1 MKVKLGLADGS
12 VFEGIGIGAQGEIG
26 GEVVFNTGMTGYG
39 EILTDPSYCGQ
50 IVTLT
55 YPLIGNYGVA
65 RSHLESRKPFLRGL
79 IIKELCAVPSNW
91 SLDVS
96 LDDYLKENNVMG
108 VQGIDTRALTKK
120 LRSHGTMLGV
130 ISSLEQS
137 DAELVAKAQALQYQ
151 GGKYVEEVT
160 AQKTFVMPG
169 NGYRLVVMD
178 FGAKANILRSLQ
190 SFGCHLIVVP
200 ATTTAEEIL
209 ALQPDG
215 VFLSNGPGDP
225 QDVPYAVETVKK
237 LIGKKPIFGI
247 CLGHQLIGLALGG
260 MTYKLKFGHRGSNHP
275 VKDLTTGRVYITSQN
290 HGYALSVESM
300 KNTEAVITHV
310 NLNDNTVEGIRH
322 QYLPVFSVQYH
333 PEAAPGPV
341 DSLYLFQQFM
351 DMMAQEKQGG
361 LKYA

>member
-1 MKVKLGLADGS
+1 MKVKLALADGTILK
-12 VFEGIGIGAQGEIG
+12 GTGIGASGEIG

-65 RSHLESRKPFLRGL
+65 KNHLESKKPFLRGL
-79 IIKELCAVPSNW
+79 IIKELCEQPNNW
-91 SLDVS
+91 SAEFNLDK
-96 LDDYLKENNVMG
+96 YLKDNNVMG
-108 VQGIDTRALTKK
+108 IQGIDTRALTKK
-120 LRSHGTMLGV
+120 LRSYGTMSGI
-130 ISSLEQS
+130 ISSLEQQ
-137 DAELVAKAQALQYQ
+137 DKDLLAKAQAWQ
-151 GGKYVEEVT
+151 GTNYVEEVT
-160 AQKTFVMPG
+160 PQESYVIPG
-169 NGYRLVVMD
+169 SGYRLVVMD

-200 ATTTAEEIL
+200 AKTTAEEIM

-215 VFLSNGPGDP
+215 IFLSNGPGDP
-225 QDVPYAVETVKK
+225 QDVPYAVETVKR
-237 LIGKKPIFGI
+237 LLGKKPIFGI

-260 MTYKLKFGHRGSNHP
+260 VTYKLKFGHRGSNHP
-275 VKDLTTGRVYITSQN
+275 VKDLITGRVYITSQN
-290 HGYALSVESM
+290 HGYALSVESL
-300 KNTEAVITHV
+300 KNTDAVVTHL

-322 QYLPVFSVQYH
+322 KYLPVFSVQYH

-351 DMMAQEKQGG
+351 DILGADKKGG

>member
-12 VFEGIGIGAQGEIG
+12 IFEGLGIGAQGEIG

-65 RSHLESRKPFLRGL
+65 RGHLESRKPFLRGL
-79 IIKELCAVPSNW
+79 IIKELCQEPSNW
-91 SLDVS
+91 SLNIS
-96 LDDYLKENNVMG
+96 LEDYLKENNVIG

-120 LRSHGTMLGV
+120 LRSHGTMVGI
-130 ISSLEQS
+130 ISTLEQS
-137 DAELVAKAQALQYQ
+137 DEELIAKAKALNYQ
-151 GGKYVEEVT
+151 GVKYVEEVT
-160 AQKTFVMPG
+160 TPNTFTMPG
-169 NGYRLVVMD
+169 HGHRLVVMD

-275 VKDLTTGRVYITSQN
+275 VKDLANGRVYITSQN
-290 HGYALSVESM
+290 HGYALSVESL
-300 KNTEAVITHV
+300 KNTDAVITHI

-322 QYLPVFSVQYH
+322 KYLPVFSVQYH

-351 DMMAQEKQGG
+351 NILDQEKQGG

>member
-1 MKVKLGLADGS
+1 MKVKLALADGS
-12 VFEGIGIGAQGEIG
+12 VLEGMGIGASGEIG

-65 RSHLESRKPFLRGL
+65 KSHLESRKPFLRGL
-79 IIKELCAVPSNW
+79 VVKELCSEPNNW
-91 SLDVS
+91 SSEINLDK
-96 LDDYLKENNVMG
+96 YLTENNIMAI
-108 VQGIDTRALTKK
+108 QGIDTRSLTKK
-120 LRSHGTMLGV
+120 LRSHGTMAGI
-130 ISSLEQS
+130 ISSVEQS
-137 DAELVAKAQALQYQ
+137 NEELVAKAQALAYQ

-160 AQKTFVMPG
+160 TPESFVMPG

-178 FGAKANILRSLQ
+178 FGAKANILRSLH

-200 ATTTAEEIL
+200 AKTSAEEIL

-225 QDVPYAVETVKK
+225 QDVPYVVETIKK
-237 LIGKKPIFGI
+237 LLGKKPIFGI

-275 VKDLTTGRVYITSQN
+275 VKDLETGRVYITSQN
-290 HGYALSVESM
+290 HGYALSVESL
-300 KNTEAVITHV
+300 KNTDAIITHI

-322 QYLPVFSVQYH
+322 KYLPVFSVQYH

-351 DMMAQEKQGG
+351 DMLAREKQGG